1 MSILA
6 EFQVG
11 QVLWSIFY
19 IFLFFLWF
27 WLVITIFADIIR
39 SDDLSGWGKALWA
52 LGIIVVPFLGVF
64 LYLIVRGDGMGQ
76 RSAEQARRSEEA
88 FRAYVQDAAGA
99 SSPSDQLSALADLH
113 ASGKLDDAEYARAK
127 ARVLGS

>member
-76 RSAEQARRSEEA
+76 RAAEQARRSEEA